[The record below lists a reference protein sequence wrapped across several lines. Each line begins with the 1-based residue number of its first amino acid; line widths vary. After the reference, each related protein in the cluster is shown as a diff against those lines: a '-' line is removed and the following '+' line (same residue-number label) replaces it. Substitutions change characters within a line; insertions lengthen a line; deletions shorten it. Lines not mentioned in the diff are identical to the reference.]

1 MLLKSQDVSYCQL
14 VRQFGTI
21 TEIVKGVSY
30 QGNLFVRG
38 NSFPLQQ
45 RQVAINEMR
54 RNYLDPEPVIAC
66 LLVEKGDVVTI
77 WYEDQH
83 IIKIATEAAD
93 IVKYY
98 SLAQLVEEMRSKSGV
113 KIEDRAQSF
122 RFPYR
127 RCFVGR
133 EAVDW
138 ITKRLSIDRANA
150 VSLGVRLIDDNWL
163 KNLSNKQSFGD
174 DEFFYQ
180 FCMDK

>member
-14 VRQFGTI
+14 VRQFGT
-21 TEIVKGVSY
+21 TSEIVRGVSY

-38 NSFPLQQ
+38 NSFPRQQ

-66 LLVEKGDVVTI
+66 LLVEDGNIVTI
-77 WYEDQH
+77 WYEDRY
-83 IIKIATEAAD
+83 IIKVATAAAD
-93 IVKYY
+93 FVKYF

-122 RFPYR
+122 RFPHR
-127 RCFVGR
+127 RCFIGR
-133 EAVDW
+133 EGVDW
-138 ITKRLSIDRANA
+138 IVKRLSIDRPSA

-174 DEFFYQ
+174 DELFYQ

>member
-14 VRQFGTI
+14 VRQFGNTS
-21 TEIVKGVSY
+21 EIVSGVSY

-38 NSFPLQQ
+38 NSFPKQQ
-45 RQVAINEMR
+45 RQVAITEMR
-54 RNYLDPEPVIAC
+54 RNFLDPEPVIAC
-66 LLVEKGDVVTI
+66 LLVEDGDIVTI
-77 WYEDQH
+77 WHEDRY
-83 IIKIATEAAD
+83 ITKIATDAAD
-93 IVKYY
+93 IVKHF

-127 RCFVGR
+127 RCFIGR
-133 EAVDW
+133 EGVDW
-138 ITKRLSIDRANA
+138 IVKRLSIERSEA
-150 VSLGVRLIDDNWL
+150 VALGVKLIDDNWL

-174 DEFFYQ
+174 DELFYQ